1 MGLAVRRGLKLDN
14 CLVRGTEIDTPGAQS
29 HLQSGVVTVLDQEV
43 IRLVHL
49 TAGTIHEFVSL
60 CGYLTIDD
68 LGHPPPLGAA
78 RNASSRSSLL
88 ENDFQQPKLLISADL
103 VGLETRMDDLPCEF
117 RIVKSDR
124 GVTG

>member
-43 IRLVHL
+43 IRLVHP
-49 TAGTIHEFVSL
+49 TAGTTHEFVSL

-68 LGHPPPLGAA
+68 MG
-78 RNASSRSSLL
+78 ASSTTWSREERWFS
-88 ENDFQQPKLLISADL
+88 
-103 VGLETRMDDLPCEF
+103 
-117 RIVKSDR
+117 IVVIGERFPTTEVPHQS
-124 GVTG
+124 